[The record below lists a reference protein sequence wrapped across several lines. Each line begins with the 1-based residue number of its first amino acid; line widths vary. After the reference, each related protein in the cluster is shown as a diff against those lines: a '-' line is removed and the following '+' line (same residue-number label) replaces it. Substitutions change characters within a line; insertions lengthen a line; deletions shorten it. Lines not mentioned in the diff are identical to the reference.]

1 MRRFGLYI
9 TILLLLGHSS
19 CTSYLDVKNKGEV
32 IPKTAEEFS
41 ALLHGHLNDIDKA
54 SEYAFFGAPSN
65 ALAFECCTDNLDGNL
80 ITIIDL
86 DPISIREQINSLAG
100 KYTSLYDVI
109 KDCNIVLHELKE
121 RDTEFGKKLLATA
134 YTLRGVCYYNLM
146 RDFCEPYNKDRANEQ
161 LGVPLV
167 EKFDMEGT
175 PERATLKA
183 TADLIIEDLQEAIKL
198 NQTDK
203 QYRFHVEVAKAY
215 LARVYHWTQNWEL
228 AASTAKE
235 VLEVYPLLRGE
246 AYKEMIQSEV
256 KQMGNELLRSGIA
269 QASGYVYREMRR
281 SKYRPVS
288 LDLVKLFTEK
298 EKDIRY
304 TFFFDA
310 EFLNTKMV
318 KTTLRGAEM
327 CLIMAE
333 SYAQMDDTRNAL
345 QYLNHLRANRIS
357 DYAPYT
363 EHNLPGI
370 DASALVKVDA
380 HGKTLTPLISAILNE
395 RRKELYLEFDRWYEL
410 KRNGSPVMWWGYNGV
425 KFETPKFMYVF
436 PIPRTD
442 MALNPGLIQNPGYEE
457 L

>member
-1 MRRFGLYI
+1 MKRLGLYI
-9 TILLLLGHSS
+9 IVLFLFGHTS

-41 ALLHGHLNDIDKA
+41 ALLHKHLNNVDNA
-54 SEYAFFGAPSN
+54 GEYAFFGAPSN
-65 ALAFECCTDNLDGNL
+65 TLAFECYTDNFDGNL
-80 ITIIDL
+80 ISQIDL
-86 DPISIREQINSLAG
+86 VPIYIGDDLNSLSG
-100 KYTSLYDVI
+100 RYGSLYEVI

-134 YTLRGVCYYNLM
+134 YTIRAVCYYNLM
-146 RDFCEPYNKDRANEQ
+146 RNFCEPYNKDKANEQ

-175 PERATLKA
+175 PDRATLKE
-183 TADLIIEDLQEAIKL
+183 TADLVISDLQEAIKL

-203 QYRFHVEVAKAY
+203 QYRFHVDVSKAY
-215 LARVYHWTQNWEL
+215 LARAYFWTQNWEL

-235 VLEVYPLLRGE
+235 VLEAYPLLRGE
-246 AYKEMIQSEV
+246 AYKEMIQSEIR
-256 KQMGNELLRSGIA
+256 QTGNELLRSGVA
-269 QASGYVYREMRR
+269 QAEGYVYREMRR
-281 SKYRPVS
+281 SKMRPVS

-345 QYLNHLRANRIS
+345 QYLNHLRENRIT
-357 DYAPYT
+357 DYVPYT
-363 EHNLPGI
+363 EQNLPAV
-370 DASALVKVDA
+370 DADALVKTDA
-380 HGKTLTPLISAILNE
+380 SGKTLTPLMSSILNE

-410 KRNGSPVMWWGYNGV
+410 KRNGSPLMWWGYNGV
-425 KFETPKFMYVF
+425 RYETAKFMYLF
-436 PIPRTD
+436 PIPKSD
-442 MALNPGLIQNPGYEE
+442 LSLNSGLIQNPGYEE